1 MSSENDLYF
10 RFSMDFFVFLWYYRG
25 MAKVKIILAYITL
38 LCFFSTEGILP
49 IFADEWVVLHSLD
62 ELPSFHKEI
71 DTALDSIEEGNTQ
84 WEKENT
90 TIPKTEETETTPQF
104 IVEWLPKYDETT
116 NLDAWFD
123 NMSALVRMGIVK
135 RRIIKSLGLPWDNS
149 VTVNIVDGT
158 EIRTKDFEKVHLDTL
173 TVDASAK
180 EKAKKTFHF
189 GLTGK
194 HLIFSKAVEIKAKV
208 SAKDGELVDIQVKH
222 AGDKNFN
229 TAGLSTHIET
239 SCNADWSASIP
250 SSSAMVENGTITF
263 YTCGASTFILNA
275 AGTSSAVIWLSS
287 WSGTSCTTNGC
298 AITSWADRSGN
309 NRNGTTVL
317 GTWGIVN
324 YDTTNQLNFN
334 PTVALSGAQINFANT
349 TTLSNYT
356 VFYVLKATD
365 ISWWAWLF
373 SDGTREFRFEQWNN
387 SGKYWYTHYAI
398 ADYATNLN
406 TQWNKYQIL
415 RYNSANANTID
426 ISVQMGS
433 WRLTQTGWNI
443 GRVSGLGTTRFSNT
457 AASTNGGSF
466 NIAEML
472 GYSGQLSATN
482 LNRVE
487 SYLALK
493 YGMSLDQTTATNY
506 TLSDGSIAW
515 NGTVAGTYKNDIA
528 GIGRDDATTLNQK
541 KSQSINNPGDIIVES
556 TGGFTTNL
564 RALTWANDGT
574 ATGTWITSEIPTTNL
589 MGQNVYSR
597 ITREWKFQEPIAD
610 IGGVKISYPVTALP
624 SGGTGSI
631 YMLVDS
637 DGNFS
642 NGGTTF
648 VAGTLSGSN
657 YEFATNIT
665 NGYVITFAQSTG
677 IDLWLKANSWTNCS
691 TASCSVLSW
700 VSQNGKK
707 ATGTNNPLYITS
719 SSVFNFNPSISFNGA
734 GTSGTPTGAYFSLP
748 SGFDKYSAGL
758 TTYVVARPTMTN
770 NWARFFDFWN
780 GASNN
785 NILLARQ
792 GTTDGFTYESW
803 NWAAWWQLNST
814 TGMIINNQVN
824 IFGARQA
831 WLSTSASL
839 IKNGKIVTNGT
850 TSMLTNIVRN
860 NNYIGR
866 SNWNDAMYGG
876 TIAEVIIYNRD
887 ITAVE
892 RNKIE
897 TYLALKYGITLDQS
911 TATNYTLSNN
921 GSIAWNGTTA
931 GTYKNDIA
939 GIGRDDATTLN
950 QKKSQSINNP
960 GDIIVEFTGATLLN
974 LRTLTWANDWTA
986 TGAWINTENPPG
998 YKRISREWKFQEALG
1013 DIWSTKISYPA
1024 SSIPT
1029 WSTGSIYLFVD
1040 IDGNF
1045 STGSNVVTGSLVG
1058 ANYEFG
1064 INMASGSYV
1073 TFGYKDLTPPIINI
1087 SGVSS
1092 GSLIPI
1098 GNWAINFIYSD
1109 ADSGISTGSLS
1120 VTLQRYNSTLLAYD
1134 SATGWLT
1141 ESWSRTQSGSIWN
1154 MNNIGFWKYKLTAT
1168 IADKAWNT
1176 TSTGI
1181 VFFIDQIEWT
1191 IDRDTYNVWDISP
1204 GISTF
1209 GTGQITI
1216 TIKTVWAGFTLS
1228 STSGNSLASTGSNSI
1243 NYWNGTNGWW
1253 YDLWNGSAW
1262 TNTITSHSPNAT
1274 LATTPAN
1281 LNQNGDK
1288 NTYTYKIRYGT
1299 KLDEMQSAW
1308 QYIGTVNFQIGVSY

>member
-49 IFADEWVVLHSLD
+49 IFADEWIELHSLD

-71 DTALDSIEEGNTQ
+71 DTALDSMEEKTTE

-90 TIPKTEETETTPQF
+90 TIPKTEETETTSQF

-149 VTVNIVDGT
+149 ITVNIVDGT

-263 YTCGASTFILNA
+263 YTCGASTFILGAWGAGSLSLWFQAGSGMTLSGTNLSLWNDLSGKWNNASQVTTSAQPKYVTGVVNGNPIIQFNATTQYMQGTKTGTYQTVFAVRNLPTTGYQYLFSAPALSDFSIRA
-275 AGTSSAVIWLSS
+275 AGGYNGTSVMTYTDGPNGWDWSFGWTLAINSLITNTGKVWYHIIRDTSSSPVSNTTYSISNTFMSRWMTGWDWVAEILVY
-287 WSGTSCTTNGC
+287 SGT
-298 AITSWADRSGN
+298 
-309 NRNGTTVL
+309 
-317 GTWGIVN
+317 
-324 YDTTNQLNFN
+324 
-334 PTVALSGAQINFANT
+334 
-349 TTLSNYT
+349 
-356 VFYVLKATD
+356 
-365 ISWWAWLF
+365 
-373 SDGTREFRFEQWNN
+373 
-387 SGKYWYTHYAI
+387 
-398 ADYATNLN
+398 
-406 TQWNKYQIL
+406 
-415 RYNSANANTID
+415 
-426 ISVQMGS
+426 
-433 WRLTQTGWNI
+433 
-443 GRVSGLGTTRFSNT
+443 
-457 AASTNGGSF
+457 
-466 NIAEML
+466 
-472 GYSGQLSATN
+472 LSATGT
-482 LNRVE
+482 NRIE

-493 YGMSLDQTTATNY
+493 YGITLDQTTATNY

-556 TGGFTTNL
+556 TGGFITNL
-564 RALTWANDGT
+564 RVLSWANDGT

-597 ITREWKFQEPIAD
+597 IAREWKFQEPIAD
-610 IGGVKISYPVTALP
+610 IGGVNISYPVTALP

-677 IDLWLKANSWTNCS
+677 IDLWLKANSGTNCS

-758 TTYVVARPTMTN
+758 TTYVVARPSSTN
-770 NWARFFDFWN
+770 SYARFFDFGNWSS
-780 GASNN
+780 SNN
-785 NILLARQ
+785 IALFRV
-792 GTTDGFTYESW
+792 GTTDSLWYTSYPG
-803 NWAAWWQLNST
+803 T
-814 TGMIINNQVN
+814 TGVGDITSITWVIVNNQTN

-831 WLSTSASL
+831 SLSTNASM
-839 IKNGKIVTNGT
+839 IKNGKIITNGT
-850 TSMLTNIVRN
+850 TGIIGNVTRTL
-860 NNYIGR
+860 NYIGR

-876 TIAEVIIYNRD
+876 AIAEIIIYNRD

-1092 GSLIPI
+1092 GSLLPI

-1228 STSGNSLASTGSNSI
+1228 STSGNSLASTESNSI